1 MSKKKF
7 NLEDIK
13 VKSFVLG
20 LPEQTATK
28 AGHLNNGGGLTLD
41 FTPGK
46 WSSWTQ
52 VKTRTNFIFKPEKTI
67 IDKRK

>member
-13 VKSFVLG
+13 VKSFVLDAS
-20 LPEQTATK
+20 EQNATK
-28 AGHLNNGGGLTLD
+28 AGHLNNGGGFTLD

-52 VKTRTNFIFKPEKTI
+52 VKTRVNVIFKSEKTLVN
-67 IDKRK
+67 KNK

>member
-1 MSKKKF
+1 MSKKK
-7 NLEDIK
+7 LSLADIK

-20 LPEQTATK
+20 FPEQDAAK
-28 AGHLNNGGGLTLD
+28 GGHLNNGGGLTFG

-52 VKTRTNFIFKPEKTI
+52 VKTRSNFLFKPEKSLLY
-67 IDKRK
+67 KK